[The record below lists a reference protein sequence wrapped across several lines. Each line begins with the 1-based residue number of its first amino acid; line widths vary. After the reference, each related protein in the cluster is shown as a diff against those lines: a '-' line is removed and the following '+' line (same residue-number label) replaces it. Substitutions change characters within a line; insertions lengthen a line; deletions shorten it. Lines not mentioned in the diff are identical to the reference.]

1 MLLMVNTISSSFSVG
16 PAYLLTATP
25 VSEPT
30 NNENAGP
37 MATGL
42 SGVPSFSTLSR
53 QLADSAVRA
62 EHRENTLSRKQLGE
76 LAGQLNEQI
85 SGDPYYAN
93 KAMHDKEVPDS
104 SDPERLARAK
114 AATDFVSGMIKGDPT
129 VKNPFTGLSRDQLT
143 LIKYDDSG
151 SYTVNERRAAMYGAN
166 ALREEWAK
174 KVCDMAMEEYK
185 RTGFAQSPKVLAEM
199 LSEYRALPRIEQAQH
214 PEGYEASLQS
224 KLGPDA
230 LTTNN

>member
-1 MLLMVNTISSSFSVG
+1 MVNTISPSFSVG
-16 PAYLLTATP
+16 PAYPLAATP
-25 VSEPT
+25 VSGPAKSES
-30 NNENAGP
+30 AGP
-37 MATGL
+37 IATDL
-42 SGVPSFSTLSR
+42 SGAPLFSKLSR

-76 LAGQLNEQI
+76 LAGKLNEQI
-85 SGDPYYAN
+85 SGDSYYAN
-93 KAMHDKEVPDS
+93 KAKHDSEVPDT
-104 SDPERLARAK
+104 SDPKLLARAK

-185 RTGFAQSPKVLAEM
+185 HTGVAQSPKVLAEM
-199 LSEYRALPRIEQAQH
+199 LSEYRSLPRIEQAQH
-214 PEGYEASLQS
+214 PEGYEAGLQS
-224 KLGPDA
+224 KLGPEA
-230 LTTNN
+230 FTTNS